1 MRRFVEIALFSNR
14 LSLIFVQHTMK
25 LSHLLI
31 GLLWFLPASA
41 DAQSKPEDQIQ
52 QFLKA
57 YCQAQADSSLAQ
69 VSQRY
74 WILDTQTIFWHSL
87 DDGTTLVYTADVMQQ
102 RQEMPAKKGSC
113 LPANVKLVAQGAIA
127 SVSFNEKT
135 TFADGTS
142 LERLGL
148 GCVEQIAGGWKWHVL
163 TYHTVDQHK

>member
-1 MRRFVEIALFSNR
+1 MKFTLLLIALCWLCPVS
-14 LSLIFVQHTMK
+14 I
-25 LSHLLI
+25 
-31 GLLWFLPASA
+31 A
-41 DAQSKPEDQIQ
+41 AQTSPDDQIN
-52 QFLKA
+52 QFLKS
-57 YCQAQADSSLAQ
+57 YCQTQAESSLAQ
-69 VSQRY
+69 VAQQY
-74 WILDTQTIFWHSL
+74 WILDAQTIFWHSL

-113 LPANVKLVAQGAIA
+113 SPANVKLVVQGVVA

-148 GCVEQIAGGWKWHVL
+148 GCVEQVAGGWKWHVL